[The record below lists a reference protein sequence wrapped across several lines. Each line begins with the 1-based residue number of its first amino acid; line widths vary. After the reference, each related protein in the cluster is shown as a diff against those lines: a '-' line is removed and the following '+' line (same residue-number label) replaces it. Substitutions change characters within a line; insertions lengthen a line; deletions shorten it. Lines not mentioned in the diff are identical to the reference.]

1 MINAQMKEYSYYTYS
16 DPNAYGQRQLIADEQ
31 GQPIIQGTIKI
42 AINIS
47 SQSVQDNIKYKD
59 CSYMGLTFNRSI
71 NDSFVIQYGE
81 EKLKVLYV
89 NTAGRYRQVFLK
101 EI

>member
-1 MINAQMKEYSYYTYS
+1 MKEYSYYLYGNK
-16 DPNAYGQRQLIADEQ
+16 NAYGQQQLILDDLK
-31 GQPIIQGTIKI
+31 QPKIQGTIKI
-42 AINIS
+42 AINIT

-89 NTAGRYRQVFLK
+89 NTIGRYRQVFLK